1 METDLAAL
9 FRDMV
14 FKNQAVLGTVNAGP
28 HDFRAAIAD
37 LEIFHQRWLEAVR
50 ALLAVRTPIAQAVT
64 CILGRPAGIKNIISL
79 QR

>member
-1 METDLAAL
+1 MASRSERIQHMTPAQETELQ
-9 FRDMV
+9 R
-14 FKNQAVLGTVNAGP
+14 
-28 HDFRAAIAD
+28 
-37 LEIFHQRWLEAVR
+37 FHQRWLEAVR